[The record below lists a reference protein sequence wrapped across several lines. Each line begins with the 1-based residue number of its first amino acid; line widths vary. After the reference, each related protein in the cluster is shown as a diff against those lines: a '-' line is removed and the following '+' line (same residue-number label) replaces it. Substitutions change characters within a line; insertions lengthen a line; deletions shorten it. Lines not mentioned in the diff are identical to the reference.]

1 MAIGLT
7 LALATTALGAGKSIL
22 GHMGQQKSYRAKK
35 RAAKKQFNAK
45 RMQLLA
51 NHRSAIAQVREDNR
65 IAAEAYTARINQGHA
80 QVKFNNQY
88 AADVYSLRQ
97 QKLNDAFAAQA
108 FADQDRAVRL
118 AQAQGQMAA
127 AGRTGVTAGRFDI
140 ANIAQAGRNQAI
152 AAREMTGRI
161 AAFDKQSE
169 IDNRKFAHQNY
180 LVGQQ
185 TAIQPRFG
193 RAPTM
198 PLMPLRPDIPNP
210 GNIGLLT
217 GLAGAAMSGIS
228 TYGQFAPKTVNL
240 KFDK

>member
-1 MAIGLT
+1 MDPGTAALLGGIQFGLGT
-7 LALATTALGAGKSIL
+7 VKSIL
-22 GHMGQQKSYRAKK
+22 GHNQEQKAYRAKK
-35 RAAKKQFNAK
+35 RQAKKQFNAK

-51 NHRSAIAQVREDNR
+51 NHRSAIAQVREDNQ

-80 QVKFNNQY
+80 QVGYNNQY
-88 AADVYSLRQ
+88 AADVFALRQ

-108 FADQDRAVRL
+108 FADQDQAVRL

-140 ANIAQAGRNQAI
+140 ANIAQAGRNNAI

-198 PLMPLRPDIPNP
+198 PMMPLRPDIPNP
-210 GNIGLLT
+210 GNAGLFMGIADAGMAGIT
-217 GLAGAAMSGIS
+217 TFAQLA
-228 TYGQFAPKTVNL
+228 
-240 KFDK
+240 D